1 MSYNVLCKIL
11 RWHNIQ
17 RRGQWGIRLRRDSW
31 VSVMDAEGLNSA
43 TSSGTL
49 QRTDRHGIV
58 GQKSPHFQL
67 SLYQW
72 QTERATTGPADWVF
86 QKQRPSSQAGHGTA
100 GTPSRVLVVGNGR
113 RPPVV
118 DAAGGRHALPL
129 RLQTRRGGGNA
140 ARVFRAAAP

>member
-1 MSYNVLCKIL
+1 MEQDKGPTCIYPRQDVLMTRAISL
-11 RWHNIQ
+11 RSRVHRKMQARFW
-17 RRGQWGIRLRRDSW
+17 RPVERGDPS
-31 VSVMDAEGLNSA
+31 AEFN
-43 TSSGTL
+43 
-49 QRTDRHGIV
+49 

-72 QTERATTGPADWVF
+72 QTARATTGPADWVVP
-86 QKQRPSSQAGHGTA
+86 KQRPSSPAGHGTA